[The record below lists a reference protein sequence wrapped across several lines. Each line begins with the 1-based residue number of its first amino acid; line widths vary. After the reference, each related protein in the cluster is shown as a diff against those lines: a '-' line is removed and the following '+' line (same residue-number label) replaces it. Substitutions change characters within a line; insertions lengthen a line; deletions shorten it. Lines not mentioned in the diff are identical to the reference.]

1 MTYHD
6 EILTI
11 RICRG
16 QLACSLGEQG
26 LKVANWA
33 KLKAALER
41 ELSRETPSRSDG
53 HSGSCQVADV
63 LLDRLMQEDRLNEEA
78 GVVQKPTSNCTTR
91 QECWPFEEPWF
102 TGQEEGK

>member
-26 LKVANWA
+26 LKVASWA

-41 ELSRETPSRSDG
+41 ELSRETPARSDG
-53 HSGSCQVADV
+53 HSGSCDVAD
-63 LLDRLMQEDRLNEEA
+63 LLLERIIEQGRALEA
-78 GVVQKPTSNCTTR
+78 GLKDKPTDNCSRR

-102 TGQEEGK
+102 TGQEPSK

>member
-26 LKVANWA
+26 LKVTNWS
-33 KLKAALER
+33 KLKTALER
-41 ELSRETPSRSDG
+41 ELSRETPGRDDG
-53 HSGSCQVADV
+53 HSGSCAVAD
-63 LLDRLMQEDRLNEEA
+63 LLLQRIIDEGRAAEA
-78 GVVQKPTSNCTTR
+78 GFKDKPTDNCTTR

-102 TGQEEGK
+102 TGREEVK